1 MLIHRLPIVTD
12 EIIAKYIVKENY
24 FYIYIKHKHSAHLL
38 SSNYMDLNIFYMQH
52 KKIYIYKTKSNQKSE
67 NKYN

>member
-24 FYIYIKHKHSAHLL
+24 FYIYIKHKHSANPL
-38 SSNYMDLNIFYMQH
+38 SSNYMDLNIYYIQH
-52 KKIYIYKTKSNQKSE
+52 KKKHI
-67 NKYN
+67 